1 MLKIIKKILSALAWL
16 LIIAGLVAGGTIY
29 LMNQS
34 ALNLAL
40 QEPAVQ
46 ASLRIIIQI
55 LLCAAAV
62 FVGRILLSASLKLS
76 GYIRGK
82 EREKEKQEKEK
93 EKLEKEKQK
102 EAEKVQA

>member
-62 FVGRILLSASLKLS
+62 FVGLILLSASLKLS

-93 EKLEKEKQK
+93 EKQEKEKQK

>member
-1 MLKIIKKILSALAWL
+1 MLKIIKKTLSALAWL

-62 FVGRILLSASLKLS
+62 FVGLILLSASLKLS

-93 EKLEKEKQK
+93 EKQEKEKQK

>member
-1 MLKIIKKILSALAWL
+1 MLKIIKKTLSALAWL

-34 ALNLAL
+34 ALNLAF

-62 FVGRILLSASLKLS
+62 FVGLILLSASLKLS